1 MTYAL
6 SQSLFNAESA
16 VLRAPA
22 DEARFIQAARS
33 GDLDAFNSLVL
44 MHQDRVY
51 SLAYRIMGDEAAA
64 ADATQDAFI
73 LAYRHIR
80 NFHAGFFYAWLYRI
94 VTNVCYDALR
104 YQKRR
109 PAMSFTQLTQA
120 DGEREFDLP
129 ATDDSPETVAQRHEL
144 AELLQQHIAALPADQ
159 RIVLVLSDVQGMSYK
174 EIADVTR
181 SNLGTVKS
189 RLNRARSRM
198 RQSLSSDDYWL
209 KSEMYGRV

>member
-6 SQSLFNAESA
+6 SQSFFNTEAA
-16 VLRAPA
+16 VLRPPA
-22 DEARFIQAARS
+22 DEDAFIQAARC

-51 SLAYRIMGDEAAA
+51 NLAYRILGDEAAA

-80 NFHAGFFYAWLYRI
+80 SFHTGFFYAWLYRI
-94 VTNVCYDALR
+94 VSNVCYDALR

-109 PAMSFTQLTQA
+109 PAVSFTQLVKT
-120 DGEREFDLP
+120 DDEREFDLP
-129 ATDDSPETVAQRHEL
+129 AHDDSPETVVQRHEL

-174 EIADVTR
+174 EIADMTR

-189 RLNRARSRM
+189 RLNRARTRM
-198 RQSLSSDDYWL
+198 RQSLSTAQV
-209 KSEMYGRV
+209 MG

>member
-1 MTYAL
+1 MTYITGQPLFA
-6 SQSLFNAESA
+6 QSYVS
-16 VLRAPA
+16 RPQT
-22 DEARFIQAARS
+22 DEEQLVQAACC

-51 SLAYRIMGDEAAA
+51 NLAYRILSDEAAA

-80 NFHAGFFYAWLYRI
+80 SFHTGFFYAWLYRI
-94 VTNVCYDALR
+94 VSNVCYDALR

-109 PAMSFTQLTQA
+109 PAVSFTQLVKA
-120 DGEREFDLP
+120 DDEREFDLP
-129 ATDDSPETVAQRHEL
+129 AHDDSPETVVQRHEL

-159 RIVLVLSDVQGMSYK
+159 RIVLVLSDVQGLSYK
-174 EIADVTR
+174 EIADMTR

-189 RLNRARSRM
+189 RLNRARTRI
-198 RQSLSSDDYWL
+198 RQSLSGAEL
-209 KSEMYGRV
+209 AV

>member
-1 MTYAL
+1 MAHAL
-6 SQSLFNAESA
+6 SQPYFTEYHLF
-16 VLRAPA
+16 RPQT
-22 DEARFIQAARS
+22 DEDTLVQAARC

-51 SLAYRIMGDEAAA
+51 TLAYRIMGDEAAA

-80 NFHAGFFYAWLYRI
+80 NFHTGFFFAWLYRI
-94 VTNVCYDALR
+94 VSNVCYDALR

-109 PAMSFTQLTQA
+109 PAVPFTQLTKA
-120 DGEREFDLP
+120 DDEREFDLP
-129 ATDDSPETVAQRHEL
+129 ATDDGPETIAQRHEL

-198 RQSLSSDDYWL
+198 RQSLS
-209 KSEMYGRV
+209 GAQVTV

>member
-1 MTYAL
+1 MTYITG
-6 SQSLFNAESA
+6 QSLFAQSY
-16 VLRAPA
+16 VSRPQT
-22 DEARFIQAARS
+22 DEEQLVQAARC

-51 SLAYRIMGDEAAA
+51 NLAYRILGDEAAA
-64 ADATQDAFI
+64 ADAAQDAFI

-80 NFHAGFFYAWLYRI
+80 SFHTGFFYAWLYRI
-94 VTNVCYDALR
+94 VSNVCYDALR

-109 PAMSFTQLTQA
+109 PAVPFTQLVKT
-120 DGEREFDLP
+120 DDEREFDLP
-129 ATDDSPETVAQRHEL
+129 AHDDSPETVVQRHEL

-174 EIADVTR
+174 EIADMTR

-189 RLNRARSRM
+189 RLNRARTRM
-198 RQSLSSDDYWL
+198 RQSLSTAQV
-209 KSEMYGRV
+209 MG